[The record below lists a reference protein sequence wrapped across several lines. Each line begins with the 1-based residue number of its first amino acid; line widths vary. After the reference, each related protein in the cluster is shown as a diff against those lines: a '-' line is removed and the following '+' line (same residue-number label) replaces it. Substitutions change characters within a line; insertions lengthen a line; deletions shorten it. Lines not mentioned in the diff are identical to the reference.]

1 MAVNSLWAAASLA
14 TATATATT
22 TIDLANLGKIRA
34 NKLTDGTIEALNI
47 PFAKPPV
54 GNLRFRR
61 PLFPSSWTGIRDA
74 TQLGPGC
81 IQVNASFPVD
91 EDCLQLNVWSPA
103 VASDEKL
110 PVLVW
115 AFGGGLTTGSGRTYN
130 GTLLANL
137 GRMVVVTVNYRVGAL
152 GFYASSEQQAEDQA
166 TGGLNGVL
174 DILHALRFVHKHIP
188 SFHGDAKRVAL
199 SGESSGSVGSC
210 LLAFTPH
217 AQGLF
222 HRLILE
228 SGACTGPWMGPDPS
242 RSGSFL
248 ASQTFADGVNCTGTA
263 KQRLSCLRKLPAGVL
278 ANSTH
283 WGDLNFGL
291 DGFLL
296 NNTPANATLYYN
308 GPLLLGGNTED
319 TTCYQSTSPATP
331 TNASGLM
338 KLLTQYF
345 GEDAEEVLRPYNSS
359 ISPAP
364 AGATA
369 SQLWLNMSRDAGVSC
384 PTLWLAHRFAK
395 QAKQPESVYLYSFE
409 FNATKPG
416 SGVLHGDEV
425 DLVWQRPPAKSV
437 PSAREVS
444 THVGQYWSAFVGQG
458 KPDTAPVEKGWPSWP
473 SLGKDDRFLAFTD
486 KGVGES
492 RSNFYEAKCEAWS
505 QYVQR
510 GALQRQRFISFGY
523 LC

>member
-199 SGESSGSVGSC
+199 SGDRAVRSARVYSPSRRTLKACSIVNPRERRM
-210 LLAFTPH
+210 
-217 AQGLF
+217 
-222 HRLILE
+222 HR
-228 SGACTGPWMGPDPS
+228 AWMGPDPS
-242 RSGSFL
+242 RAFFAGHRL
-248 ASQTFADGVNCTGTA
+248 LRMASIA
-263 KQRLSCLRKLPAGVL
+263 RHRKA
-278 ANSTH
+278 A
-283 WGDLNFGL
+283 
-291 DGFLL
+291 
-296 NNTPANATLYYN
+296 
-308 GPLLLGGNTED
+308 
-319 TTCYQSTSPATP
+319 
-331 TNASGLM
+331 
-338 KLLTQYF
+338 
-345 GEDAEEVLRPYNSS
+345 
-359 ISPAP
+359 
-364 AGATA
+364 ATA
-369 SQLWLNMSRDAGVSC
+369 C
-384 PTLWLAHRFAK
+384 K
-395 QAKQPESVYLYSFE
+395 QSL
-409 FNATKPG
+409 
-416 SGVLHGDEV
+416 
-425 DLVWQRPPAKSV
+425 LV
-437 PSAREVS
+437 
-444 THVGQYWSAFVGQG
+444 
-458 KPDTAPVEKGWPSWP
+458 
-473 SLGKDDRFLAFTD
+473 
-486 KGVGES
+486 
-492 RSNFYEAKCEAWS
+492 C
-505 QYVQR
+505 
-510 GALQRQRFISFGY
+510 
-523 LC
+523 